1 MNSRPKIRMP
11 FAGLSGEWDNMR
23 MRKTLFTPF
32 YLLAVAIMLVGA
44 ASSQT
49 KQTTPAK
56 KPTPPAKSQPATAA
70 KAPAKTPAKSG
81 APGTLTTRKDKF
93 SYALGMNF
101 GRGLGERLK
110 EQTVEFDPNLVA
122 QGMKDALSG
131 AKLRLTDEEAR
142 AVLAEVQTELQ
153 KEAQAKLKQE
163 ADKNKAE
170 GDAFLAANKAKEG
183 VVTLPDGL
191 QYKVLAAGTGPKPAA
206 TDTVVCHYKG
216 TFVDGKEFDSSYK
229 RGEPLTIPVSGV
241 IKGWTEALQLMPVG
255 SKWQLVIPSDLAYG
269 PGGRPGMPPN
279 ETLVF
284 EVELISIQEK
294 KPESKAPDAG
304 TPEAPSTTGSA
315 PSAPSSADPKK

>member
-1 MNSRPKIRMP
+1 MNARPKIGLP
-11 FAGLSGEWDNMR
+11 FAGLSCQWDNMR
-23 MRKTLFTPF
+23 MRKTLFTLF
-32 YLLAVAIMLVGA
+32 YPLAVAMMLVGI

-49 KQTTPAK
+49 KPATPAK
-56 KPTPPAKSQPATAA
+56 KPTTPAKSQPAAAA
-70 KAPAKTPAKSG
+70 KAPAKTTAKSG
-81 APGTLTTRKDKF
+81 AAGSLTTRKDRF

-110 EQTVEFDPNLVA
+110 EQTVEFDPSLVA
-122 QGMKDALSG
+122 QGLKDALSG
-131 AKLRLTDEEAR
+131 AKLRLTDDEAR

-153 KEAQAKLKQE
+153 KEAQAKQKQE

-191 QYKVLAAGTGPKPAA
+191 QYKVLTAGTGPKPTA

-294 KPESKAPDAG
+294 KPEAKTPDAG
-304 TPEAPSTTGSA
+304 TPDAPSTTGST
-315 PSAPSSADPKK
+315 PSAPSSAEPKK